1 MASLKKNEKVKKTK
15 RKGNTLDGAVKTD
28 QGLSFNGTILE
39 PVVEKCEGCERSVPF
54 EGETY
59 CPSYAVPARKWAH
72 GVCNFATHVR
82 ASVDAEG
89 KVKVNPLKASKRAAR
104 GR

>member
-1 MASLKKNEKVKKTK
+1 MAKNGKKPFH
-15 RKGNTLDGAVKTD
+15 TLDGAVMTPE
-28 QGLSFNGTILE
+28 GLSYKGMILE
-39 PVVEKCEGCERSVPF
+39 PVVEKCEGCERAVALDNA
-54 EGETY
+54 TY
-59 CPSYAVPARKWAH
+59 CPSYAQPARKWGT

-82 ASVDAEG
+82 GTVDKSG

>member
-1 MASLKKNEKVKKTK
+1 MAVLKKNEKVKKTK
-15 RKGNTLDGAVKTD
+15 RKGSSLDGAVKTD
-28 QGLSFNGTILE
+28 QGLSFNGVILE
-39 PVVEKCEGCERSVPF
+39 PVVEKCDGCERSVEF
-54 EGETY
+54 EGAKY
-59 CPSYAVPARKWAH
+59 CPSYAQPARKWAH

>member
-1 MASLKKNEKVKKTK
+1 MAKKKAI
-15 RKGNTLDGAVKTD
+15 TLEGAVKTD
-28 QGLSFNGTILE
+28 AGLTYKG
-39 PVVEKCEGCERSVPF
+39 VVMNPIAEKCEGCERVVPF
-54 EGETY
+54 EEEKFCPTYAQPET
-59 CPSYAVPARKWAH
+59 KWAH

-82 ASVDAEG
+82 AEVDKAG

>member
-1 MASLKKNEKVKKTK
+1 MAKKKVNSLE
-15 RKGNTLDGAVKTD
+15 GAVMTD
-28 QGLSFNGTILE
+28 AGLTYKGVVME
-39 PVVEKCEGCERSVPF
+39 PVVEKCEGCERIAAM
-54 EGETY
+54 EGGNY
-59 CPSYAVPARKWAH
+59 CPAYAQPEKKWAH

-82 ASVDAEG
+82 AEMDKAG

>member
-1 MASLKKNEKVKKTK
+1 MAKKAIAA
-15 RKGNTLDGAVKTD
+15 TLDGAVMTD
-28 QGLSFNGTILE
+28 EGLSYKGVILE
-39 PVVEKCEGCERSVPF
+39 PIVEQCEGCERVIPF
-54 EGETY
+54 EDAKY
-59 CPSYAVPARKWAH
+59 CPAYAQPARKWAH

-82 ASVDAEG
+82 AGVDKEG

>member
-1 MASLKKNEKVKKTK
+1 MAKKTVIS
-15 RKGNTLDGAVKTD
+15 LEGAVKTD
-28 QGLSFNGTILE
+28 AGLTYKGVVMDPI
-39 PVVEKCEGCERSVPF
+39 VEKCEGCERIASV
-54 EGETY
+54 EGGNY
-59 CPSYAVPARKWAH
+59 CPTYAQPERKWAH

-82 ASVDAEG
+82 AEVDKAG

>member
-1 MASLKKNEKVKKTK
+1 MAKKKTIVS
-15 RKGNTLDGAVKTD
+15 LEGAVKTD
-28 QGLSFNGTILE
+28 AGLSYKGVILE
-39 PVVEKCEGCERSVPF
+39 PVVEKCEGCERIVPF
-54 EGETY
+54 EDEKY
-59 CPSYAVPARKWAH
+59 CPTYAQPERKWAH

-82 ASVDAEG
+82 AEVDKAG